1 MEGNEKLARANIFND
16 QFASFAT
23 IEEINRVSV
32 ELEAGE
38 IHYD

>member
-23 IEEINRVSV
+23 IEKSIAH
-32 ELEAGE
+32 L
-38 IHYD
+38 